1 MSLKATR
8 ETMTK
13 MSNGQ
18 TTLECEKESAR
29 KENVLCEPH
38 ENNRC
43 MVLNNMTEI
52 RIVNSKNIVMS
63 SEEGKLEER

>member
-1 MSLKATR
+1 
-8 ETMTK
+8 MTN

-52 RIVNSKNIVMS
+52 RIVNSNDIVIS
-63 SEEGKLEER
+63 SEKGDMKGQ